1 MKYSLQ
7 ISERSHIDY
16 VKHVLL
22 AFLLVFISTKVSWFA
37 NQDTTN
43 NLLLSVTTGAMVAVT
58 CIYGRSGALGAFLAL
73 ISYYLF
79 NPIPSGVG
87 LLYTLVVTIALS
99 ASVRIFEQ
107 YRHHSYANRIAFFYY
122 VFLTPGLG
130 ALSLAIFAPDTFCLE
145 SALNL
150 YLTDSIGVLITAPVI
165 VLALHCVYHPDFFRT
180 FARPLVNISA
190 TKWMYKLLL
199 IVCILLVL
207 NVESTIDYHRYLA
220 YLLLAPLVILAVF
233 NFSELTL
240 VALMIIGYS
249 LLFQTKDPN
258 NLAALNTKLAIF
270 SMFCVI
276 IYIMLEYKLTLR
288 KQIKKNT
295 RNLYTDAQSHFGTF
309 QKLNALTLDMNDF
322 LVCALDLRPAFKYPI
337 EKRDE
342 ILRQIAYYFKHN
354 TDVYD
359 LSFMLYD
366 VSSLVFIMENTP
378 SAVKQL
384 ESIPQYLDQYLQRR
398 SINYRPDRIYYCRCQ
413 KGIRIKPAVNRLNV
427 NMRLADKHMG
437 SSVINCDE
445 TAMDD
450 YITLLDELNFDNI
463 RLLKQNYLNLEQ
475 PDKQSFELLSQ
486 FTLDGRILNT
496 ASVFQCAQRLG
507 YLDTLENM
515 LLYKQLAFL
524 GSLNES
530 TYDTGSINLTPEF
543 LSDTRS
549 VDSLVQWVKQHKIN
563 TQKVV
568 IEIVEFGEIEN
579 QNLLFDNLNTLKN
592 NGFKLALD
600 DFGAGHATYNQLLT
614 MPVDA
619 VKIDGSLIRNC
630 IHDPIKCK
638 IIENLKSV
646 ADTLKINVVA
656 ECVETDEEASY
667 LKALG
672 IDYLQGYLIH
682 KPAEVEWLQ

>member
-1 MKYSLQ
+1 MKYYLQ
-7 ISERSHIDY
+7 ISERSHADY

-22 AFLLVFISTKVSWFA
+22 SFLLVLISTKVSWFA
-37 NQDTTN
+37 KEEIAN

-58 CIYGRSGALGAFLAL
+58 CVYGRSGVLGAFLAL

-87 LLYTLVVTIALS
+87 LLYTLVVTVALS
-99 ASVRIFEQ
+99 ASVRIFEK
-107 YRHHSYANRIAFFYY
+107 YRHHAYANRAAFSYY
-122 VFLTPGLG
+122 VFFTPGLG
-130 ALSLAIFAPDTFCLE
+130 ALSLALFAPDAFSLE
-145 SALNL
+145 ASLNL
-150 YLTDSIGVLITAPVI
+150 YLTDSIGVLITTPII
-165 VLALHCVYHPDFFRT
+165 VLALHCVYHHDSFRT
-180 FARPLVNISA
+180 FTRSFVNVSA
-190 TKWMYKLLL
+190 TEWIYKLLL
-199 IVCILLVL
+199 IGSILLVL
-207 NVESTIDYHRYLA
+207 NVESAIVYHRYLT

-233 NFSELTL
+233 NFSELAQ

-249 LLFQTKDPN
+249 FLFQTKDPN
-258 NLAALNTKLAIF
+258 DLAALNTKLAVF

-276 IYIMLEYKLTLR
+276 IYIMLEYKLTLKR
-288 KQIKKNT
+288 QIEKNT
-295 RNLYTDAQSHFGTF
+295 KNLYNDAQSHFGTF

-322 LVCALDLRPAFKYPI
+322 LVCALDLRPAFKYPL
-337 EKRDE
+337 EKRDA
-342 ILRQIAYYFKHN
+342 ILRQIAYFFKHN
-354 TDVYD
+354 TAVYD

-366 VSSLVFIMENTP
+366 VSSLVFIVKNTP
-378 SAVKQL
+378 DSVEQL
-384 ESIPQYLDQYLQRR
+384 ESIPEHLDQYLQRR

-437 SSVINCDE
+437 ATVINCDE

-450 YITLLDELNFDNI
+450 YITLLDELSFDNI
-463 RLLKQNYLNLEQ
+463 RLLKQSYLNLAH

-486 FTLDGRILNT
+486 FSIDGKILNT
-496 ASVFQCAQRLG
+496 AAVFQFAQRLG

-515 LLYKQLAFL
+515 LLYKQLGYL
-524 GSLNES
+524 GSLDES
-530 TYDTGSINLTPEF
+530 SYDTGSINLTPEF
-543 LSDTRS
+543 LCDTRA
-549 VDSLVQWVKQHKIN
+549 VDTLVQWVKEHEIN

-568 IEIVEFGEIEN
+568 IEIVESGEIEN
-579 QNLLFDNLNTLKN
+579 QNLLFDNLNTLKSS
-592 NGFKLALD
+592 GFKLALD

-614 MPVDA
+614 MPVDS
-619 VKIDGSLIRNC
+619 VKIDGSLVRNC

-638 IIENLKSV
+638 IIENLKAV

-672 IDYLQGYLIH
+672 IGYLQGYLIH
-682 KPAEVEWLQ
+682 KPTAVEWVQ